1 MRAWRL
7 MGNQLDWQALP
18 IVAELVG
25 FDDLERLIN
34 GLLTIQETLADA

>member
-1 MRAWRL
+1 

-25 FDDLERLIN
+25 FDDLEQLIN

>member
-1 MRAWRL
+1 

-25 FDDLERLIN
+25 FDDLEQLIN
-34 GLLTIQETLADA
+34 GLLTLQETLADA